1 MCQEFSQLRKHDQ
14 TFFSVCVLHLLCV
27 TYFLHWKR
35 HWTIVVSCPGTLW
48 LILYHFILSSLSRS
62 CIWCKREI
70 PLKHSAQ
77 FLYILSLEAWFVSVN
92 IYFKWLFQ
100 CNYLYYRSSWTLN
113 YIRFVAQNLFSI
125 SKDCIE
131 LDTPSSQLQ
140 SEPKKVKQ
148 KGVEKKHGLFT
159 CWIENW
165 CTICPRSGGEMLRQ
179 LWSFIFQV
187 SVWPSLSSLFYRD
200 SAGKGHGQ
208 QKEM

>member
-27 TYFLHWKR
+27 TYFLHRKR

-70 PLKHSAQ
+70 PLKRSAQ
-77 FLYILSLEAWFVSVN
+77 FLYIISLEAWFVSVN

-131 LDTPSSQLQ
+131 LYTPSSRLQ
-140 SEPKKVKQ
+140 SESKKVKQ
-148 KGVEKKHGLFT
+148 KGVERKHGLFT

-165 CTICPRSGGEMLRQ
+165 CTNNLPK
-179 LWSFIFQV
+179 
-187 SVWPSLSSLFYRD
+187 VWWRDAERAVELHLPS
-200 SAGKGHGQ
+200 
-208 QKEM
+208 